1 MFYLKGFGLLSDS
14 SHIELTGAGLYD
26 MRLGICTIQ
35 RDRGRWLAEWV
46 AFHYAVGFR
55 KFYIFLHRC
64 KDDSEGVVR
73 ELQKHFD
80 INCFTLSDD
89 VVRPQLAAYQYAYQ
103 NHGHEVDW
111 MAFVDGDE
119 FLFPSQAQDLQTAL
133 QPYHYEKISALG
145 IWWVCYGSNGHVQE
159 PDGLV
164 IQNYLHRPEL
174 SHLNNRHFKC
184 LVRGRLGDSFS
195 VLQNAHLFK
204 TPGGAVDEHLRGLSV
219 GYMPDTEPTY
229 DVFRINHYVCQSYEY
244 FKTFK
249 QHSGM
254 ADAGAQAVRSEEI
267 WHRDDC
273 NDVHDEAA
281 LKFLPNVQTLLS
293 SISTVQSQE

>member
-1 MFYLKGFGLLSDS
+1 MD
-14 SHIELTGAGLYD
+14 D

-35 RDRGRWLAEWV
+35 RDRGRWLREWV
-46 AFHYAVGFR
+46 AFHHSVGIR

-64 KDDSEGVVR
+64 QDDSENVVR
-73 ELQKHFD
+73 ELQKQFD
-80 INCFTLSDD
+80 IRCFTLSAD

-111 MAFVDGDE
+111 MAFIDGDE
-119 FLFPSQAQDLQTAL
+119 FLFPSQDGDLQTVL
-133 QPYHYEKISALG
+133 QRYQYEKLSALG
-145 IWWVCYGSNGHVQE
+145 VWWVCYGSNGHVKE
-159 PDGLV
+159 PEGLI
-164 IQNYLHRPEL
+164 IQNYVRRPEL

-184 LVRGRLGDSFS
+184 LVRGHLGDGFS
-195 VLQNAHLFK
+195 ILQNAHLFK
-204 TPGGAVDEHLRGLSV
+204 TPLGSVDEHMRPLSL

-229 DVFRINHYVCQSYEY
+229 DFLRINHYVCQSYEY

-254 ADAGAQAVRSEEI
+254 ADAGAQAVRSEEM

-273 NDVHDEAA
+273 NDVHDDAA
-281 LKFLPNVQTLLS
+281 LRFLPDVQRLLNLNP
-293 SISTVQSQE
+293 TPQKQG